1 MPKKLLFPEDIL
13 ARLLTRFNNSRAEW
27 LTGEGTWPLSLPLGT
42 PTEKDVAATAAD
54 IRQWVEAWREWPA
67 GACEL
72 AWEDRAWPRLGR
84 QSLPSAV
91 MARGPEAIAG
101 AVRQGPRWR
110 RAVARHARLAQR
122 WPVLRTHAVAGRH
135 FNVLA
140 DYHDDDFERLFGLLE
155 WLDANPRSG
164 MYLRQLPV
172 LGLDTKWTRDRRG
185 LILDLITAIRGGA
198 GERDFYDACGLV
210 KPAHRLRL
218 RILCPQLRAAFG
230 GLGDFEA
237 PLGEVAAMP
246 LMPARAI
253 IVENLETGV
262 ALPDLPGC
270 VALMKLGLAVG
281 VVSELPWLRGIPAVY
296 WGDLDTH
303 GFVILDRART
313 ALPQLTSV
321 LMDVDTVASYLPLAG
336 TEPQQHPRAELATLC
351 ASERAVYEGL
361 YADTWGPRLRIE
373 QERLP
378 WAVALEKIEEAIG
391 AAFQSGRAGP

>member
-13 ARLLTRFNNSRAEW
+13 ARLRTRFNNSRAGW
-27 LTGEGTWPLSLPLGT
+27 LTGEATWPLSLPLGT
-42 PTEKDVAATAAD
+42 PTEKDVAASAAD
-54 IRQWVEAWREWPA
+54 VRQWVEAWREWPA

-72 AWEDRAWPRLGR
+72 VWEDRSWPRLGR

-91 MARGPEAIAG
+91 LARGPDAVAG
-101 AVRQGPRWR
+101 AVHQGPRWR
-110 RAVARHARLAQR
+110 RAVARHARLADR
-122 WPVLRTHAVAGRH
+122 WPVLRRHAVAGRH
-135 FNVLA
+135 FDVLA
-140 DYHDDDFERLFGLLE
+140 DYPDDEFERLFGLLD
-155 WLDANPRSG
+155 WLDANPSSG

-198 GERDFYDACGLV
+198 GERDFYEACGLV
-210 KPAHRLRL
+210 KPAHRLRV

-237 PLGEVAAMP
+237 PLAEIAA
-246 LMPARAI
+246 LSLKPAGAV

-262 ALPDLPGC
+262 ALPDMAGC

-281 VVSELPWLRGIPAVY
+281 VLGAVPWLRGVPAVY

-313 ALPQLTSV
+313 ALPQLRSV
-321 LMDVDTVASYLPLAG
+321 LMDADTVTRYLPLAG
-336 TEPQQHPRAELATLC
+336 TEPQQHPRTELTSLFPP
-351 ASERAVYEGL
+351 ERAVYDGL

-378 WAVALEKIEEAIG
+378 WDEAMEKITEALRPHLP
-391 AAFQSGRAGP
+391 Q